1 MDKSTP
7 FRLLFYEA
15 PRYDENG
22 DLVYPEPVVVVRRV
36 SEVRLG
42 LRWIR
47 RRLGL
52 RAYGKLI
59 EGCRFRDEILPL
71 PDPVNPLALSTTQ
84 VPAKL
89 TDAILAAG
97 QPTMVTPTVGSPV
110 TTTEPAA
117 APDLSSP
124 SAIIV
129 PEESI
134 PALSLAD
141 LDQLPTTKP
150 VEKITFA
157 PEEDLLL
164 PTAAKPHVIDL
175 DSLSATVAA
184 EIKPE
189 TPEPVLDLEK
199 LSSLESTTNTVVPTD
214 GPSPLAPSSVLESTS
229 TGLEDTL

>member
-89 TDAILAAG
+89 TDAIPSVHRL
-97 QPTMVTPTVGSPV
+97 QR
-110 TTTEPAA
+110 
-117 APDLSSP
+117 LSRP
-124 SAIIV
+124 PLLIYRLLR
-129 PEESI
+129 
-134 PALSLAD
+134 LSLSPKKVYPPCRSRIWTSYRP
-141 LDQLPTTKP
+141 LSRLK
-150 VEKITFA
+150 K
-157 PEEDLLL
+157 LLSRL
-164 PTAAKPHVIDL
+164 KRIYFYRRRPNLT
-175 DSLSATVAA
+175 SLTW
-184 EIKPE
+184 I
-189 TPEPVLDLEK
+189 L
-199 LSSLESTTNTVVPTD
+199 
-214 GPSPLAPSSVLESTS
+214 
-229 TGLEDTL
+229 